1 MKLYYLPIS
10 TYSQKVALG
19 LYELGLEFEPVVLS
33 QPSAPENPGPFG
45 KMPALRT
52 DAGDVLYESTSIL
65 ERAGDLTTDG
75 RRLVPRDETEAR
87 EARHWD
93 RLADLYL
100 NDPSAVLF
108 FDARKPPEQRNATAV
123 QRAERHIDAFY
134 GLAEKQL
141 AGKSFLVGDAPS
153 IADCA
158 TMAGLALASRV
169 RPFHQYPVVRGYFV
183 RFAERPSFARVQA
196 EALPVWKRM
205 ESAA

>member
-19 LYELGLEFEPVVLS
+19 LYELGLEFEPISV

-45 KMPALRT
+45 KLPVLRT
-52 DAGDVLYESTSIL
+52 DDGSILYESTSIL
-65 ERAGDLTTDG
+65 EHAGDWTRDG
-75 RRLVPRDETEAR
+75 KRLVPRDDAAAR

-100 NDPSAVLF
+100 NNPCATLF
-108 FDARKPPEQRNATAV
+108 FDARKPVEARDAEAV
-123 QRAERHIDAFY
+123 KRAERHIDAFY
-134 GLAEKQL
+134 TLAEKQL
-141 AGKSFLVGDAPS
+141 AGKSFVVGDGPT

-158 TMAGLALASRV
+158 VMSGLGLASRV
-169 RPFHQYPVVRGYFV
+169 RPFHAYAAVRGYFV

-196 EALPVWKRM
+196 EALPAWKRM